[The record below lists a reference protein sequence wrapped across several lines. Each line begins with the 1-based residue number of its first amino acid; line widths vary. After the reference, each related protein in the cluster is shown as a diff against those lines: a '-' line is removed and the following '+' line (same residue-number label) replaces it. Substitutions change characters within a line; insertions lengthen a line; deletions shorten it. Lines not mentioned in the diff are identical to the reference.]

1 MDDIDVIIVGGGP
14 AGLQAALTLGR
25 ARRNVQLFDAGP
37 RRNAR
42 AVEMH
47 NFLTRDGTP
56 PQKLRD
62 LAHEELARYRT
73 VTIRSEAITAL
84 ERDGDRFVAT
94 SATGT
99 VRARGVILATG
110 MIDTMLPIEGFAE
123 LWGHGIVQCPYCH
136 GFEQADQRFGVLT
149 LHPMMLEMAILLRSW
164 TADITAFAAGVEIDA
179 ALQAR
184 LDAAGVKVERRAVK
198 RLVGKDHIE
207 RVEVEGGAVPIDL
220 LFAKPPQSQ
229 VPLVKSIAG
238 LELDEQGFVKV
249 DPRGQTS
256 IPGLM
261 AAGDLATPMQAAI
274 GGAAAGMAAAAVLN
288 HSLAGH

>member
-1 MDDIDVIIVGGGP
+1 MNDIDVIIVGGGP

-25 ARRNVQLFDAGP
+25 ARRQVWLFDAGP

-56 PQKLRD
+56 PQKVRD
-62 LAHEELARYRT
+62 LGHEELARYST
-73 VTIRSEAITAL
+73 VTIRDEAVTAL
-84 ERDGDRFVAT
+84 ARDGERFVAT
-94 SATGT
+94 SPSGT

-110 MIDTMLPIEGFAE
+110 MIDQMLPIEGFAE

-136 GFEQADQRFGVLT
+136 GFEQADQRFGILISM
-149 LHPMMLEMAILLRSW
+149 PMQLEMALLLRTW
-164 TADITAFAAGVEIDA
+164 TADITAFVADVEVEPA
-179 ALQAR
+179 MQAR
-184 LDAAGVKVERRAVK
+184 LTAAGVKVERRAV
-198 RLVGKDHIE
+198 RRVAGGGHIE

-229 VPLVKSIAG
+229 VPLVMSIAG
-238 LELDEQGFVKV
+238 LDFDEMGFVKV
-249 DPRGQTS
+249 DARGQTS
-256 IPGLM
+256 IPRLM
-261 AAGDLATPMQAAI
+261 AAGDLASPLQAAI
-274 GGAAAGMAAAAVLN
+274 AGAAAGMAAAAVLN